1 MTTKTQ
7 IPIDLNE
14 VFQNEYSE
22 QQLRERKM
30 NPILKTTIITAATIV
45 GVATSALAGPLM
57 DRIERG
63 ETIRIGFANE
73 VPWAYPGENKRR
85 LALPMHMHWAF

>member
-30 NPILKTTIITAATIV
+30 NPILKT
-45 GVATSALAGPLM
+45 SPLS
-57 DRIERG
+57 
-63 ETIRIGFANE
+63 
-73 VPWAYPGENKRR
+73 
-85 LALPMHMHWAF
+85 LPQR

>member
-1 MTTKTQ
+1 
-7 IPIDLNE
+7 
-14 VFQNEYSE
+14 
-22 QQLRERKM
+22 M

-73 VPWAYPGENKRR
+73 IPWAYPGENNTP
-85 LALPMHMHWAF
+85 LGFANAHALGVLKSMGL